1 MAEKTVERLQG
12 TDGVR
17 RPVAPAAEFDGGPLE
32 VFHQNGVMTEEF
44 FELYCHTHVT
54 RMIETGMME
63 PGDEVLIGW
72 DGRDTEGRYTGK
84 AVDGISKA
92 GGVPAVLGIIPTPG
106 VAIALVCRSAA
117 TAIMITASHNP
128 RDQNGIKIFNAPG
141 AAKPL
146 TAEDDLL
153 SAAVESADYEAV
165 RRAQKKYQ
173 PIDLIKWGQRQFA
186 DFHMDPHNTW
196 IGMGENLFAETALV
210 VDAAHGALAGLGAM
224 AFSQLGFGQ
233 VAEVAGEQ
241 NGDINRDSGVAYLEG
256 IRNISAAR
264 FAEDAGIARHK
275 LVHKIFETG
284 RALAAKPGPFKR
296 LMGVVFDGDGDR
308 FFLLWYDFAED
319 ALHILSG
326 DECSAIQAAWLMAS
340 APSEY
345 RGKTFAYTVES
356 DINVARHI
364 AKLGLTPEVM
374 AVGDKWILH
383 RAIGAPGSFALGAE
397 ETGHSIHAGIV
408 SLATCGAVSKVFAG
422 NGLKGAINTLAAAHH
437 LSGGDNAVM
446 AALLKKPF
454 EPGFKQTGYSYYI
467 DKKLF
472 RRGSDV
478 WKGVVD
484 ILNGAILEGSDI
496 GITVEPLLI
505 DDEPDMLFL
514 KLVKTGE
521 GHTASI
527 FVRNSGTED
536 KISVNVR
543 GPHTLRPLLQKALD
557 AALGHLMKKMKNPAH
572 RMAAAERMILEQLF
586 HGEQPKKELYA
597 GVDFDR
603 LIYEME
609 IKQKLIKS
617 GAGDLALTALGRGCV
632 D

>member
-1 MAEKTVERLQG
+1 MTEKTVERLQG

-17 RPVAPAAEFDGGPLE
+17 RTVAPAAGFDRGPLE
-32 VFHQNGVMTEEF
+32 VFHRNGVMTEEF
-44 FELYCHTHVT
+44 FELYCHAHVT

-72 DGRDTEGRYTGK
+72 DSRDTEGFYTSK
-84 AVDGISKA
+84 AVDGIAKA

-117 TAIMITASHNP
+117 TGLMITASHNP

-141 AAKPL
+141 AGKPL

-153 SAAVESADYEAV
+153 SAAIETADYEAV
-165 RRAQKKYQ
+165 RRAQKKYP
-173 PIDLIKWGQRQFA
+173 PIDLVAWGRRQFA
-186 DFHMDPHNTW
+186 DFHMDPRNTW
-196 IGMGENLFAETALV
+196 IDIGNGLFTETALV
-210 VDAAHGALAGLGAM
+210 VDAAHGAMARLGAM

-233 VAEVAGEQ
+233 VTEVAGEQ

-256 IRNISAAR
+256 IRAVSATH
-264 FAEDAGIARHK
+264 FAEGAAISRHK
-275 LVHKIFETG
+275 LVSKLFGTG
-284 RALAAKPGPFKR
+284 RALALKPGPFKR

-308 FFLLWYDFAED
+308 FFLIWYDFAED
-319 ALHILSG
+319 ALHVLSG
-326 DECSAIQAAWLMAS
+326 DECSAIQAAWLMSS
-340 APSEY
+340 APDEY

-364 AKLGLTPEVM
+364 ATLGLTPEVM
-374 AVGDKWILH
+374 AVGDKWILR
-383 RAIGAPGSFALGAE
+383 RAISAPGSFALGTE
-397 ETGHSIHAGIV
+397 ETGHSIHAGV
-408 SLATCGAVSKVFAG
+408 VPLAGCGAEAKVFAG
-422 NGLKGAINTLAAAHH
+422 NGLKGAINTLVAAHR
-437 LSGGDNAVM
+437 LGGGDNVKM

-472 RRGSDV
+472 HRGSAV
-478 WKGVVD
+478 WQGVVA
-484 ILNGAILEGSDI
+484 IFNGAILEGHASDI
-496 GITVEPLLI
+496 TMEPMLI

-514 KLVKTGE
+514 KLIKAGQ
-521 GHTASI
+521 GHVASI

-543 GPHTLRPLLQKALD
+543 GSQGLRPLLQIMSE
-557 AALGHLMKKMKNPAH
+557 AALGYLMKKMKNPGH
-572 RMAAAERMILEQLF
+572 KMAAAERMILKQLF
-586 HGEQPKKELYA
+586 HGEQPSKAFYP

-603 LIYEME
+603 LLYEME
-609 IKQKLIKS
+609 IKQKLVKS
-617 GAGDLALTALGRGCV
+617 GAGGLMLTLLGRACV

>member
-1 MAEKTVERLQG
+1 MAGKTVERLQG

-17 RPVAPAAEFDGGPLE
+17 RPVAPAAGFDGGPLE
-32 VFHQNGVMTEEF
+32 VFHRNGVMTEEF

-54 RMIETGMME
+54 RMIETGRME

-84 AVDGISKA
+84 AVDGIAKA
-92 GGVPAVLGIIPTPG
+92 GGVPAVLGVIPTPG

-117 TAIMITASHNP
+117 TAFMITASHNP
-128 RDQNGIKIFNAPG
+128 RDQNGIKVFNAPG
-141 AAKPL
+141 AVKPL

-153 SAAVESADYEAV
+153 SAAIEAADYEAV
-165 RRAQKKYQ
+165 RRAQKKH
-173 PIDLIKWGQRQFA
+173 PPVDLVKWGRRQFA
-186 DFHMDPHNTW
+186 DFHMDPRNTW
-196 IGMGENLFAETALV
+196 IAAGETLFAETALI

-224 AFSQLGFGQ
+224 TFSQLGFGQ
-233 VAEVAGEQ
+233 VTEVAGEQ

-256 IRNISAAR
+256 IRGISAAR
-264 FAEDAGIARHK
+264 FAKDAGIARHK
-275 LVHKIFETG
+275 LVNKMFEAG
-284 RALAAKPGPFKR
+284 RAMAARPGHCKW

-326 DECSAIQAAWLMAS
+326 DECSAIQAAWLMES
-340 APSEY
+340 APDGC

-364 AKLGLTPEVM
+364 ASLGLKPEVM

-383 RAIGAPGSFALGAE
+383 RANSDPGNFALGAE
-397 ETGHSIHAGIV
+397 ETGHSIHAGVIPL
-408 SLATCGAVSKVFAG
+408 SACGAEAKVFAG
-422 NGLKGAINTLAAAHH
+422 NGLKGAINTLVAAHR
-437 LSGGDNAVM
+437 LGGGDTAKM

-472 RRGSDV
+472 QRGSEV
-478 WKGVVD
+478 WKGVAD
-484 ILNGAILEGSDI
+484 IISKAILEGNVNDLA
-496 GITVEPLLI
+496 GEPLLI
-505 DDEPDMLFL
+505 ADEPDMLFV
-514 KLVKTGE
+514 KLIKAGE

-543 GPHTLRPLLQKALD
+543 GPHALEALLQNTAN
-557 AALGHLMKKMKNPAH
+557 AALGYLMKKMKNPKH
-572 RMAAAERMILEQLF
+572 PMAAAERMILEQIF
-586 HGEQPKKELYA
+586 HGEQPKKEFYA
-597 GVDFDR
+597 GIDFHR

-609 IKQKLIKS
+609 IKQKLVKS
-617 GAGDLALTALGRGCV
+617 GAGGLALTLLGRECV

>member
-1 MAEKTVERLQG
+1 MAETTVERLQG

-17 RPVAPAAEFDGGPLE
+17 RPVALAAEFDGGPLD
-32 VFHQNGVMTEEF
+32 VFRHNGVMTEEF
-44 FELYCHTHVT
+44 FELYCHTHVA

-63 PGDEVLIGW
+63 PGDEVLVGW
-72 DGRDTEGRYTGK
+72 DSRDTEGRYTGK
-84 AVDGISKA
+84 AVDGIAKA
-92 GGVPAVLGIIPTPG
+92 GGVPAVLGIMPTPG

-153 SAAVESADYEAV
+153 SAAIEAADYEAV
-165 RRAQKKYQ
+165 RRAPKKY
-173 PIDLIKWGQRQFA
+173 PTVDLAKWGRRQFA
-186 DFHMDPHNTW
+186 DFHMDPRNTW
-196 IGMGENLFAETALV
+196 IGMGEGLFSETSIV
-210 VDAAHGALAGLGAM
+210 VDAAHGAMAGMGAM
-224 AFSQLGFGQ
+224 ALSQLGFGQ

-256 IRNISAAR
+256 IRSISAAH
-264 FAEDAGIARHK
+264 FAEDTGIARHK
-275 LVHKIFETG
+275 LVKKMFETG
-284 RALAAKPGPFKR
+284 RALAAETGSFKR

-308 FFLLWYDFAED
+308 FFLVWYDFPED

-340 APSEY
+340 APDEY

-383 RAIGAPGSFALGAE
+383 RANSAPGSFALGAE
-397 ETGHSIHAGIV
+397 ETGHSIHAGV
-408 SLATCGAVSKVFAG
+408 VPLATCGAETKVFAG
-422 NGLKGAINTLAAAHH
+422 NGLKGAINTLVAAHR
-437 LSGGDNAVM
+437 LAGGDNARL

-472 RRGSDV
+472 RRGSEV
-478 WKGVVD
+478 WKGLVD
-484 ILNGAILEGSDI
+484 IFNSAILNENANDI
-496 GITVEPLLI
+496 TAEPLLI
-505 DDEPDMLFL
+505 ADEPDMLFL
-514 KLVKTGE
+514 KLVKAGE

-536 KISVNVR
+536 KISVNAR
-543 GPHTLRPLLQKALD
+543 GPHTLRPLLQKIID
-557 AALGHLMKKMKNPAH
+557 AALGYLMNKMKNKGH

-586 HGEQPKKELYA
+586 HGEQPKKEFYS

-609 IKQKLIKS
+609 IKQKLVKS
-617 GAGDLALTALGRGCV
+617 GAAGLALTQLGRACV